1 MAKLHT
7 YYITNAR
14 NELKYSYTG
23 LSEETFQSIQEAINK
38 ARTSDDFDDEEYDN
52 ESDDESDDEEYD
64 DEYDDDDRRRG

>member
-14 NELKYSYTG
+14 NELKYSYTS

-38 ARTSDDFDDEEYDN
+38 ARASNDFDDEEYDN
-52 ESDDESDDEEYD
+52 ESDDESDNEEYD
-64 DEYDDDDRRRG
+64 EEYDDDDRRRG